1 MENNEYL
8 DSPIGFVE
16 LDMSWKL
23 LEALRSLK
31 VNDPICGREWAI
43 AVTEAEKLYAWL
55 VYVAEMMPK
64 DDRQ

>member
-31 VNDPICGREWAI
+31 VNDPIRGREWAI
-43 AVTEAEKLYAWL
+43 AVMEAEKLYAWL

>member
-31 VNDPICGREWAI
+31 VNDPIRGREWAI

-55 VYVAEMMPK
+55 VYVAEKMPK